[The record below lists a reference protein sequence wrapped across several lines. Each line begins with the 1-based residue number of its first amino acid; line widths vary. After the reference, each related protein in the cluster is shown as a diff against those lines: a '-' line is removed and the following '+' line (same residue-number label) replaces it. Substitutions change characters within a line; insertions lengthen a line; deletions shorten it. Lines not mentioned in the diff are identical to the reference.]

1 MIKKIASFITLFLLT
16 IGYAENTPK
25 IVNVSWQEVH
35 EIIAKTCAKINSDE
49 VDILVGISV
58 GGLPPAALFS
68 LELENKNVVTIAA
81 RSYDK
86 NNKQKILTV
95 WNYPDKERIAGKRVL
110 LIDDIADS
118 GATIKKIKQ
127 VLLEELGA
135 KDVKIATVY
144 LNSANCKYEPDY
156 FGAKT
161 TDWIV
166 FPWEGAINHS
176 DK

>member
-1 MIKKIASFITLFLLT
+1 MLKKILYLITLFLLT
-16 IGYAENTPK
+16 IGYADNIHKTVP
-25 IVNVSWQEVH
+25 VSWQEVH
-35 EIIAKTCAKINSDE
+35 ELIAKTCAKINPDD

-58 GGLPPAALFS
+58 GGLPPTALFS
-68 LELENKNVVTIAA
+68 LELENKNIVTIAA

-86 NNKQKILTV
+86 NNNQKTLSV
-95 WNYPDKERIAGKRVL
+95 WNYPEKERIAGKKVL

-118 GATIKKIKQ
+118 GTTIKKIKQ

-144 LNSANCKYEPDY
+144 LNSINCKYEPDY

-161 TDWIV
+161 TNWIV
-166 FPWEGAINHS
+166 FPWEGAINHTE
-176 DK
+176 K